1 MLELFIT
8 KSPVSDTKELF
19 KEPALPTSDLRC
31 VCLDGSILLY
41 VLLKSAAVANC
52 LFIVAVCLL
61 DYFPHCM
68 SH

>member
-31 VCLDGSILLY
+31 VSLDGSILLY
-41 VLLKSAAVANC
+41 LLLKSAAVANC
-52 LFIVAVCLL
+52 LL
-61 DYFPHCM
+61 
-68 SH
+68 